1 MGNPIPWDLREPGI
15 PQQITG
21 IPLVISQMSL
31 CYRTSRGPF
40 PSLQNMGRSR
50 PSTRL
55 GLVRFRDSRAVG
67 MRPPLSWCHVLPDFV
82 QSHCVCKRPEACTA
96 CLSVASLSSGRT
108 VRSTRVVCNLC
119 GPMPDHRAHP
129 DCVQDGI
136 DAVYREV
143 ERRSHGALQF
153 CERLPVN
160 RIEIQVYPVVER
172 PRWVWRLSQT
182 PRGRPDPK
190 TQGKSCQICKNSMGM
205 PWNPVEMPWDTVACR
220 GMPWNAVECRRGS
233 GWGFRSRSIP
243 GPP

>member
-108 VRSTRVVCNLC
+108 VRSTRVLCNLC
-119 GPMPDHRAHP
+119 GPMPDHRA
-129 DCVQDGI
+129 
-136 DAVYREV
+136 
-143 ERRSHGALQF
+143 RSSEEAMVPCSFANVFRSIVLKYKF
-153 CERLPVN
+153 IPL
-160 RIEIQVYPVVER
+160 
-172 PRWVWRLSQT
+172 LSG
-182 PRGRPDPK
+182 PG
-190 TQGKSCQICKNSMGM
+190 
-205 PWNPVEMPWDTVACR
+205 
-220 GMPWNAVECRRGS
+220 GS
-233 GWGFRSRSIP
+233 GDSPRPP
-243 GPP
+243 GAARTPKPKENHVRYANTQ

>member
-96 CLSVASLSSGRT
+96 CLCLVAHAVASLSSSRT
-108 VRSTRVVCNLC
+108 VRSTRVLCNAVVPCSFANVFRSIVLNYKFIRLLS
-119 GPMPDHRAHP
+119 GPGGSGDSPRP
-129 DCVQDGI
+129 P
-136 DAVYREV
+136 
-143 ERRSHGALQF
+143 GAT
-153 CERLPVN
+153 R
-160 RIEIQVYPVVER
+160 
-172 PRWVWRLSQT
+172 T
-182 PRGRPDPK
+182 PKPKENHVRYAK
-190 TQGKSCQICKNSMGM
+190 TQNFTKTQLCRHHRVRGIR
-205 PWNPVEMPWDTVACR
+205 VEWR
-220 GMPWNAVECRRGS
+220 GMAWDRSDFFVRTR
-233 GWGFRSRSIP
+233 GFRL
-243 GPP
+243 